1 MLLTLHQHHYLMVVH
16 SESGGDTV
24 VTDKIH
30 ITEFTTWDDIY
41 KLVDMKVQAPGYVA
55 GVRVINFNLHDIN
68 YEKMVNFLQEN
79 RDVTTVI
86 IPHNLSSVWGIIW
99 QYLCEKYYNDLTKD
113 GEMSLAMVVYQGN
126 KYTRIYLPNQ
136 SAAPLVK
143 SEYT

>member
-1 MLLTLHQHHYLMVVH
+1 
-16 SESGGDTV
+16 V

-99 QYLCEKYYNDLTKD
+99 QYL
-113 GEMSLAMVVYQGN
+113 
-126 KYTRIYLPNQ
+126 
-136 SAAPLVK
+136 
-143 SEYT
+143 